1 MPMVFFSNSPSGET
15 SEEEVGGD
23 VVDIEEVDELDD
35 EVADD
40 LSVATEDIAEDEVP
54 DPDELDEEDDDDETE
69 DEALAEEDDVDYDT
83 FDDVDEL

>member
-40 LSVATEDIAEDEVP
+40 LSVATEDSVEDEVP
-54 DPDELDEEDDDDETE
+54 DPDELDEEEDDAEE